1 MHYQGRPQAV
11 RVVAPIGWLCL
22 FIASLLVTA
31 YATPSPSVP
40 LAQRT
45 DALIDKLQ
53 ASKLITDA
61 ASGISRLPA
70 IPLQIEHCGG
80 YPHEALRDAPTAHAD
95 LLDDLRIGL
104 AKGLSCLAGTSAAGR
119 LHPYHEYQ
127 AHRLLN
133 LFEHDQTKTLRC
145 VSDEMFATAVATG
158 PNPLGLD
165 DPLYK
170 QLKRVTYPAIVLDTY
185 RLGGLLS
192 RTHDDETFRSF
203 FHLNDAQIF
212 EHRYGLPIRAKNL
225 HRFKNRPALLFHEVV
240 HWLGHQ
246 HSAIRPDMAHL
257 YETCCFGGSDYIDD
271 RALNRGHQQTAC
283 DILRDD
289 ALWQDSFSPYRRM
302 RVWHHKGYDEFKKT
316 MRDDYTR

>member
-1 MHYQGRPQAV
+1 MQYQGRPQAV
-11 RVVAPIGWLCL
+11 RCFATIGWLCL
-22 FIASLLVTA
+22 FWACLLVTA
-31 YATPSPSVP
+31 HAAPWPAVLLAERTAALVDQLGTGDLISDAANGISTLPDVP
-40 LAQRT
+40 LR
-45 DALIDKLQ
+45 
-53 ASKLITDA
+53 
-61 ASGISRLPA
+61 
-70 IPLQIEHCGG
+70 IEHCGG
-80 YPHEALRDAPTAHAD
+80 YPYEARRDAATAHAE
-95 LLDDLRIGL
+95 LLDDLRDGL
-104 AKGLSCLAGTSAAGR
+104 ATGLSCLAGNSAAGR

-158 PNPLGLD
+158 PNPLEAD
-165 DPLYK
+165 DPLVQ

-192 RTHDDETFRSF
+192 RTHDDETFRAF
-203 FHLNDAQIF
+203 FHLNDAQIL

-271 RALNRGHQQTAC
+271 GALNRGHQQTAC
-283 DILRDD
+283 NILRDD
-289 ALWQDSFSPYRRM
+289 ELWTDSFSPYRRM
-302 RVWHHKGYDEFKKT
+302 RIWHHKGYDEFKKT